1 MKILHVIESLRK
13 SAGGAAEIV
22 PVIAEEQSLC
32 GNAVTMVTLKSVDY
46 SDTAVH
52 AQKAGVKMVAYRR
65 SSVLPGILGFSW
77 AYMKELSSLIA
88 NVDVV
93 HVHGLWQF
101 FGWWA
106 VLCTRHLGKVLV
118 MQPHG
123 SLEPERLKISR
134 WRKWIVG
141 ILVDRPLL
149 RRADCVLTTAESER
163 EHVIQYGIAP
173 ERVGVIPLGLHS
185 EPYLSAKSDPGLLA
199 RLGVDASKKRL
210 LYFSRITPIKGLD
223 MLAEVWRSLGDFH
236 GEWQL
241 VIAGPDDRGYTEEMR
256 SLYARLLP
264 AGTYVFIGPVYGKDK
279 FSLLKSV
286 HAFVLPTRSENF
298 SIAVAEAMASG
309 LPVVCTKGAPWEI
322 IEKAHAGYWVD
333 ISERALRDGLWN
345 VLGVDELERTQLGR
359 NGQDCVAKVFDW
371 SVIIKSM
378 MNMYRTLCMMKKK
391 INEKVNSKC
400 R

>member
-13 SAGGAAEIV
+13 NAGGAAEIV
-22 PVIAEEQSLC
+22 PVIAEEERLC
-32 GNAVTMVTLKSVDY
+32 GNGVTMVTLESADY
-46 SDTAVH
+46 SETAVH
-52 AQKAGVKMVAYRR
+52 AQKAGVKIVAYRR

-77 AYMKELSSLIA
+77 AYMKELDGLITS
-88 NVDVV
+88 VDVV

-106 VLCTRHLGKVLV
+106 ALRTRHFGKVLV

-134 WRKWIVG
+134 WRKRIVG
-141 ILVDRPLL
+141 TLVDRPLL
-149 RRADCVLTTAESER
+149 RNADCVLTTAESER

-173 ERVGVIPLGLHS
+173 ERVRAIPLGLHS
-185 EPYLSAKSDPGLLA
+185 EPYLSSKPDSGLLA
-199 RLGVDASKKRL
+199 RLGVDVSKKLL
-210 LYFSRITPIKGLD
+210 LYFSRITQIKGLD
-223 MLAEVWRSLGDFH
+223 MLAEVWRSLAYFH
-236 GEWQL
+236 DEWQL

-264 AGTYVFIGPVYGKDK
+264 AGTYVFTGPVYGKDK

-309 LPVVCTKGAPWEI
+309 LPVVCTKGAPWGI
-322 IEKAHAGYWVD
+322 VEKAHAGYWVD
-333 ISERALRDGLWN
+333 INVNALNDGLRK
-345 VLGVDELERTQLGR
+345 VLGSSPDERVVLGK
-359 NGQDCVAKVFDW
+359 NGQECVAQEYEW
-371 SVIIKSM
+371 TSITKSM
-378 MNMYRTLCMMKKK
+378 TALYGDLRRKGTKSRT
-391 INEKVNSKC
+391 
-400 R
+400 

>member
-13 SAGGAAEIV
+13 NAGGAAEIV
-22 PVIAEEQSLC
+22 PVIAEEQRHC
-32 GNAVTMVTLKSVDY
+32 GNDVAMVTLESADY

-77 AYMKELSSLIA
+77 TYMKELDGLIA
-88 NVDVV
+88 GVDIV

-106 VLCTRHLGKVLV
+106 ALRTRHLRKVLV

-123 SLEPERLKISR
+123 SLEPERLKISK
-134 WRKWIVG
+134 WRKQIVG
-141 ILVDRPLL
+141 TLVDRPLL
-149 RRADCVLTTAESER
+149 RNADCVLTTAESER
-163 EHVIQYGIAP
+163 EHVIKYGIAP
-173 ERVGVIPLGLHS
+173 ERVKAIPLGLHS

-199 RLGVDASKKRL
+199 SLGVDTSKNLL

-223 MLAEVWRSLGDFH
+223 MLAEAWRLLADFH
-236 GEWQL
+236 DEWQL
-241 VIAGPDDRGYTEEMR
+241 VIAGPDDRGYTDEMKT
-256 SLYARLLP
+256 LYGRLLP
-264 AGTYVFIGPVYGKDK
+264 AGTYVFTGPVYGKDK

-309 LPVVCTKGAPWEI
+309 LPVVCTKGAPWGI
-322 IEKAHAGYWVD
+322 VEKAHAGYWVD
-333 ISERALRDGLWN
+333 VDENALSDGLCKVLGASTDERAA
-345 VLGVDELERTQLGR
+345 LGK
-359 NGQDCVAKVFDW
+359 NGQECVAREYEWTSITKAMTALYGDLQQ
-371 SVIIKSM
+371 KGA
-378 MNMYRTLCMMKKK
+378 R
-391 INEKVNSKC
+391 
-400 R
+400 